1 MIIDGISHR
10 ILRITLPMAVI
21 INYQIT
27 GESHQPIGEV
37 ALFCIVLVERPIDA
51 YENLLREIFGGVGAR
66 GETVCKIKDTPRIRG
81 DYLLPSRSV
90 ARASTPDEF
99 RTINFGRSL

>member
-1 MIIDGISHR
+1 MIIDGVSHR

-21 INYQIT
+21 VNYQIA
-27 GESHQPIGEV
+27 GESHQPIRKV
-37 ALFCIVLVERPIDA
+37 ALFCIVLVERTVDA
-51 YENLLREIFGGVGAR
+51 YENLLREIFGSVGAR
-66 GETVCKIKDTPRIRG
+66 GETVCEIEDPPRIRG